1 MSKGVLM
8 GLNRDQEISVEDCAD
23 CITFGKKI
31 GQLQYG
37 YVFVEN
43 LKDTWFDKSKVTETD
58 IT

>member
-1 MSKGVLM
+1 M
-8 GLNRDQEISVEDCAD
+8 GLNRDQNMTVEDCTE
-23 CITFGKKI
+23 CIKFGKKL